1 MILNGLDVS
10 VDVRLDN
17 EVYQF
22 DFESATG
29 KTRLYNVVKSYQ
41 RSGYRAAA
49 YSYNDLQAGVDFIS
63 VVNKVNPLLLVV
75 DRYDM
80 FSDMYHEELLELSK
94 KCIVLID
101 SKEILPFGE
110 YYLACSIEMTPTM
123 IEVYE

>member
-49 YSYNDLQAGVDFIS
+49 YSYNDLQDGVDFIS

-123 IEVYE
+123 IEVYG